1 MTEQPPPPVIDSST
15 QTQSTAAVAV
25 NESIDQYWRI
35 IRQQLQ
41 AYACANNDLP
51 APDTSTDLSSATSQ
65 VFEFPT
71 SSILELIRKAQYK
84 NVINNN
90 LSVMTE
96 TKLSDSQRQLVP
108 TNIRSPLGIDPLQI
122 IAEEQR
128 IENLKIEKK
137 SAQLLSELS
146 DEKSNSIS
154 SESDSKKK
162 MIELKSLKLVPKQR
176 MLREMILRFIRKTN
190 VLDSDRST
198 MRRSKKQSLREA
210 RLLERLEKQ
219 QKIDRTR
226 KERQSYYEYL
236 NTVLNRGKEFAAN
249 QKMLQQR
256 VAKLTKSVMH
266 HHSVYEKE
274 EQKRIEKVSKD
285 RLKALRADD
294 EEAYLKLIDQEKD
307 TRLTHLLRQT
317 DEFLKGL
324 TAKVLA
330 QQAKS
335 KTEVITPIQSSAAIS
350 TSSAAVASSAPAAST
365 SNSDPVPVL
374 EDELIADYYET
385 AHRIKEDILEQPGLL
400 SGGKLKDYQIKG
412 LQWMTSLYNNHLNGI
427 LADEMG
433 LGKTIQTISLISH
446 LMERKSQNG
455 PFLIIVPLSTMTN
468 WSLEFEKWAPSII
481 KVEYKGAP
489 NQRKN
494 VQQQLKHGKFNV
506 MLTTYEYIIKD
517 RSFLSKIKWL
527 YMIIDEGHR
536 MKNSHS
542 KLTTVLTQHYSARFR
557 LILTGTPLQNNLP
570 ELWALLNFVLPHIF
584 NSSKTFDEWFN
595 APFANTGEKVELNE
609 EETLLIIRRLH
620 KVLRPFL
627 LRRLKKDVE
636 SELPDKV
643 EKIIKCPMSAL
654 QQRLYSMITQRNRLS
669 LQNSQIDP
677 TSRKTVAIRRLNNT
691 VMQLRKICN
700 HPFVFEEV
708 ERQINPVSVNNEN
721 LFRAAGKF
729 ELLQRILPKFQKT
742 GHRVLIFFQMTQIMT
757 IFEDFLVMQNYKYL
771 RLDGSTKA
779 DDRSD
784 LLMKFNQPNS
794 PYFIFMLSTRAGG
807 LGLNLQ
813 TADTVIIFDSD
824 WNPHQDLQAQDR
836 AHRIGQTKE
845 VRIFRLITVD
855 SVEEYIL
862 ERAQFKLNLDGKV
875 IQAGKFDQKSTNE
888 EREAMLRAIF
898 EGEQE
903 KNDVDE
909 VYSDDELN
917 EIIARND
924 EELEIFKSEDEAR
937 AKLPQASRSRLIEAA
952 ELPKVY
958 MALDDEEE
966 AAAAAEEEERLEE
979 EFMRRTRAKQSAMS
993 GYDENISDAKWLK
1006 QLEFEESEVEHEE
1019 EDDVDDVDVDNET
1032 FGGKTS
1038 SRSNKSKNQSVDSSL
1053 KRKRGRPPSLKKQTT
1068 SKVISFTPSPHV
1080 TKSLPTPLLQTLSER
1095 IHDLLETKTDED
1107 GRYLC
1112 DIFLDLPSREDYPDY
1127 YEMIKD
1133 PRCLNQVAERIDSQS
1148 YTSLQELISD
1158 YELIFKNAMTYNV
1171 EGSMIYEDALLLKQA
1186 VHDTVDT
1193 FIQEHAQELE

>member
-1 MTEQPPPPVIDSST
+1 MTEPQVSDIPSST
-15 QTQSTAAVAV
+15 NNNN
-25 NESIDQYWRI
+25 NEQLDQHWRI

-41 AYACANNDLP
+41 AYACASNQLP
-51 APDTSTDLSSATSQ
+51 VPDTTAEAGSSTAQ

-71 SSILELIRKAQYK
+71 TSILELIRKAQYETV
-84 NVINNN
+84 NVGAN

-96 TKLSDSQRQLVP
+96 TKISDSQRQLIP
-108 TNIRSPLGIDPLQI
+108 NKTATPLGIDPLLLI
-122 IAEEQR
+122 TEEQR
-128 IENLKIEKK
+128 IENLKIEQR
-137 SAQLLSELS
+137 SAQLQKELS
-146 DEKSNSIS
+146 AKNIS
-154 SESDSKKK
+154 EEEIRKKQ
-162 MIELKSLKLVPKQR
+162 IELKSLKLIPKQR
-176 MLREMILRFIRKTN
+176 MLREMVLRFVRKTN
-190 VLDSDRST
+190 ILDSDRSN
-198 MRRSKKQSLREA
+198 MRRSKKQSLRDA

-249 QKMLQQR
+249 QKSLQQR

-274 EQKRIEKVSKD
+274 EQKRAEKNSKE
-285 RLKALRADD
+285 RIRALRADD

-324 TAKVLA
+324 TAKVAA
-330 QQAKS
+330 QQSKS
-335 KTEVITPIQSSAAIS
+335 MSIPVSSIITS
-350 TSSAAVASSAPAAST
+350 AAST
-365 SNSDPVPVL
+365 TVTPDSPSTEVP

-385 AHRIKEDILEQPGLL
+385 AHRIKEEIHEQPSILT
-400 SGGKLKDYQIKG
+400 GGKLKDYQIKG

-446 LMERKSQNG
+446 LMERKGQNG
-455 PFLIIVPLSTMTN
+455 PFLVIVPLSTMTN
-468 WSLEFEKWAPSII
+468 WGLEFEKWAPSII
-481 KVEYKGAP
+481 KVEYKGVP

-494 VQQQLKHGKFNV
+494 IQQQIKHGKFNV

-542 KLTTVLTQHYSARFR
+542 KLTLVLTQHYSARFR

-595 APFANTGEKVELNE
+595 APFANTGERVELNE

-669 LQNSQIDP
+669 MQASQTDP
-677 TSRKTVAIRRLNNT
+677 NSRKTVAIRRLNNT

-708 ERQINPVSVNNEN
+708 ERQINPGSVNNEN
-721 LFRAAGKF
+721 LFRVAGKF

-757 IFEDFLVMQNYKYL
+757 IFEDFLLMQGYKYL

-779 DDRSD
+779 EDRSD
-784 LLMKFNQPNS
+784 LLKKFNQPNS

-898 EGEQE
+898 EEEQE

-924 EELEIFKSEDEAR
+924 EELEVFRAEDESR
-937 AKLPQASRSRLIEAA
+937 QRTESKLGRSRLIEAA

-958 MALDDEEE
+958 VALDDDEE
-966 AAAAAEEEERLEE
+966 AALAAEEDSRREE
-979 EFMRRTRAKQSAMS
+979 EFMRRTKAKQEAIKD
-993 GYDENISDAKWLK
+993 YNEDISDDQWLE
-1006 QLEFEESEVEHEE
+1006 QLEESAEGMDLNDFSTEPIKIKASAAAP
-1019 EDDVDDVDVDNET
+1019 
-1032 FGGKTS
+1032 GG
-1038 SRSNKSKNQSVDSSL
+1038 Q
-1053 KRKRGRPPSLKKQTT
+1053 KRKRGRPAAAKKAQEATVT
-1068 SKVISFTPSPHV
+1068 FTP
-1080 TKSLPTPLLQTLSER
+1080 TKHLTKNISKSMLETLADK
-1095 IHDLLETKTDED
+1095 IHDLIENNTDED
-1107 GRYLC
+1107 GRYRC
-1112 DIFLDLPSREDYPDY
+1112 DIYLELPSKEDYPDY
-1127 YEMIKD
+1127 YQMIKS
-1133 PRCLNQVAERIDSQS
+1133 PLCLNQVAEKIDSHAYNKLS
-1148 YTSLQELISD
+1148 ELIAD
-1158 YELIFKNAMTYNV
+1158 YDLIFKNAMTYNV
-1171 EGSMIYEDALLLKQA
+1171 EGSMVYEDALLLKQL
-1186 VHDTVDT
+1186 VHDTIDT
-1193 FIQEHAQELE
+1193 FMDEHAGDEDEEEQEEEEDDE

>member
-1 MTEQPPPPVIDSST
+1 MTGT
-15 QTQSTAAVAV
+15 QVSETTGNNIS
-25 NESIDQYWRI
+25 NNDKLDQHWRI
-35 IRQQLQ
+35 VRQQLQ
-41 AYACANNDLP
+41 AYVCADSQLP
-51 APDTSTDLSSATSQ
+51 VPDTTSEAGSAASQ

-71 SSILELIRKAQYK
+71 TSILELIRKAQYES
-84 NVINNN
+84 VANN
-90 LSVMTE
+90 LSGLTE
-96 TKLSDSQRQLVP
+96 TKLSDSQRQLIP
-108 TNIRSPLGIDPLQI
+108 NKTATPLGIDPLLL

-128 IENLKIEKK
+128 IENLKIEER
-137 SAQLLSELS
+137 SVRLQNDLLSE
-146 DEKSNSIS
+146 NIS
-154 SESDSKKK
+154 EEDFRKKQ
-162 MIELKSLKLVPKQR
+162 IELKGLKLIPKQR
-176 MLREMILRFIRKTN
+176 MLREMVLRFVRKTN
-190 VLDSDRST
+190 ILDADRSNI
-198 MRRSKKQSLREA
+198 RRSKKQSLRDA

-236 NTVLNRGKEFAAN
+236 NTVLNRGKEFAAS
-249 QKMLQQR
+249 QKLLQQR

-274 EQKRIEKVSKD
+274 EQKRAEKNSKE
-285 RLKALRADD
+285 RIRALRADD

-324 TAKVLA
+324 TAKVAA
-330 QQAKS
+330 QQSKS
-335 KTEVITPIQSSAAIS
+335 MSIPVMPVSTGASSSAATPAS
-350 TSSAAVASSAPAAST
+350 PSAESP
-365 SNSDPVPVL
+365 

-385 AHRIKEDILEQPGLL
+385 AHRIKEEVNEQPGIL

-446 LMERKSQNG
+446 LMERKGQNG
-455 PFLIIVPLSTMTN
+455 PFLVIVPLSTMTN
-468 WSLEFEKWAPSII
+468 WGLEFEKWAPSII
-481 KVEYKGAP
+481 KVEYKGVP

-494 VQQQLKHGKFNV
+494 IQQQIKHGKFNV

-542 KLTTVLTQHYSARFR
+542 KLTLTLTQHYSARFR

-595 APFANTGEKVELNE
+595 APFANTGERVELNE

-669 LQNSQIDP
+669 MQATQTDP
-677 TSRKTVAIRRLNNT
+677 NTRKTVAIRRLNNT

-708 ERQINPVSVNNEN
+708 ERQINPGSVNNEN
-721 LFRAAGKF
+721 LFRVAGKF

-757 IFEDFLVMQNYKYL
+757 IFEDFLLMQGYKYL

-779 DDRSD
+779 EDRSD
-784 LLMKFNQPNS
+784 LLKKFNQPNS

-898 EGEQE
+898 EEEQE

-924 EELEIFKSEDEAR
+924 EELELFRTEDESR
-937 AKLPQASRSRLIEAA
+937 QRTETQLGRSRLIDAS

-958 MALDDEEE
+958 VALDDDEE
-966 AAAAAEEEERLEE
+966 AALAAEEDVRREE
-979 EFMRRTRAKQSAMS
+979 EFMRRTKAKQEAIKD
-993 GYDENISDAKWLK
+993 YNEDISDDQWLE
-1006 QLEFEESEVEHEE
+1006 QLEESAEGMDP
-1019 EDDVDDVDVDNET
+1019 DDFT
-1032 FGGKTS
+1032 TQPIKMKSTS
-1038 SRSNKSKNQSVDSSL
+1038 NAPGQ
-1053 KRKRGRPPSLKKQTT
+1053 KRKRGRPAVAKKMQEST
-1068 SKVISFTPSPHV
+1068 VSFTPSKHV
-1080 TKSLPTPLLQTLSER
+1080 TKTIPSSFLESLADK
-1095 IHDLLETKTDED
+1095 IHNLIENNTDEN
-1107 GRYLC
+1107 GRYRC
-1112 DIFLDLPSREDYPDY
+1112 DIYLDLPSREDYPDY
-1127 YEMIKD
+1127 YQMIKS
-1133 PRCLNQVAERIDSQS
+1133 PLCLNQVAEKIDSHS
-1148 YTSLQELISD
+1148 YNQLAELIAD
-1158 YELIFKNAMTYNV
+1158 YDLIFKNAMTYNV
-1171 EGSMIYEDALLLKQA
+1171 EGSMVYEDALLLKQL

-1193 FIQEHAQELE
+1193 FMDEHSGDMEGDDQDDEE

>member
-1 MTEQPPPPVIDSST
+1 MLTSGDTPVIKKTLWNRLCPDPLVLMSEIPSVT
-15 QTQSTAAVAV
+15 GSPVIPAAVN
-25 NESIDQYWRI
+25 NEIEQHWRI
-35 IRQQLQ
+35 VRQQLQ
-41 AYACANNDLP
+41 AYACANNNLP
-51 APDTSTDLSSATSQ
+51 IPDPTAEPGTATAQ

-71 SSILELIRKAQYK
+71 SSILELIRKTQYE
-84 NVINNN
+84 NLLNISGPPA

-96 TKLSDSQRQLVP
+96 TKISDSQRQLVP
-108 TNIRSPLGIDPLQI
+108 NKTITPLGLDPLQL

-128 IENLKIEKK
+128 IENLKIEQRT
-137 SAQLLSELS
+137 AEL
-146 DEKSNSIS
+146 EKEF
-154 SESDSKKK
+154 SESTNSDIRKQ
-162 MIELKSLKLVPKQR
+162 IELKSLKLIPKQR
-176 MLREMILRFIRKTN
+176 MLREMILKFVRKTKI
-190 VLDSDRST
+190 LDSDRSN

-236 NTVLNRGKEFAAN
+236 NKVLARGKEFAAN
-249 QKMLQQR
+249 HKLLQQR

-274 EQKRIEKVSKD
+274 EQKRIEKLSKD
-285 RLKALRADD
+285 RIKALRADD

-324 TAKVLA
+324 TAKVVA
-330 QQAKS
+330 QQSKS
-335 KTEVITPIQSSAAIS
+335 MATAVSSNIPLAGAAP
-350 TSSAAVASSAPAAST
+350 VSAPST
-365 SNSDPVPVL
+365 LTDLIP
-374 EDELIADYYET
+374 EDEIIADYYET
-385 AHRIKEDILEQPGLL
+385 AHRIKEEVKDQPAILT
-400 SGGKLKDYQIKG
+400 GGKLKEYQMKG

-446 LMERKSQNG
+446 LMERKGQNG
-455 PFLIIVPLSTMTN
+455 PFLVIVPLSTMTN
-468 WSLEFEKWAPSII
+468 WGLEFEKWAPSII

-489 NQRKN
+489 TQRKTI
-494 VQQQLKHGKFNV
+494 QQQIKHGKFNV

-542 KLTTVLTQHYSARFR
+542 KLTLVLTQHYSARFR

-654 QQRLYSMITQRNRLS
+654 QQRLYSMITQRNRLT
-669 LQNSQIDP
+669 LQAEDGG
-677 TSRKTVAIRRLNNT
+677 RKTVALRRLNNT

-708 ERQINPVSVNNEN
+708 ERQINPGNVNNEN
-721 LFRAAGKF
+721 LFRVAGKF

-757 IFEDFLVMQNYKYL
+757 IFEDFLLMQGYKYL

-779 DDRSD
+779 EDRSD
-784 LLMKFNQPNS
+784 LLKKFNQPDS

-924 EELEIFKSEDEAR
+924 EELEVFRAEDEAR
-937 AKLPQASRSRLIEAA
+937 QKLDSKMGRSRLIEAG

-958 MALDDEEE
+958 VALDDEEE
-966 AAAAAEEEERLEE
+966 AALAAEEEERREE
-979 EFMRRTRAKQSAMS
+979 EFMRRSRAKAEALKD
-993 GYDENISDAKWLK
+993 YNENISDEAWLD
-1006 QLEFEESEVEHEE
+1006 QLEENVADMDTEEFTTEPIKRKKNSNPRAE
-1019 EDDVDDVDVDNET
+1019 
-1032 FGGKTS
+1032 S
-1038 SRSNKSKNQSVDSSL
+1038 SSAAEPGQ
-1053 KRKRGRPPSLKKQTT
+1053 KRKRGRPPVKKKTDTGT
-1068 SKVISFTPSPHV
+1068 SRMISFTPSVHV
-1080 TKSLPTPLLQTLSER
+1080 TKSLPKPLLESLSER
-1095 IHDLLETKTDED
+1095 IHDLIESNTDED
-1107 GRYLC
+1107 GRYRC
-1112 DIFLDLPSREDYPDY
+1112 DIYLELPSRADYPDY
-1127 YEMIKD
+1127 YEMITE
-1133 PRCLNQVAERIDSQS
+1133 PLCLNQVAERIDSHQ
-1148 YTSLQELISD
+1148 YNTLAELIAD
-1158 YELIFKNAMTYNV
+1158 YDLIFKNAMTYNV
-1171 EGSMIYEDALLLKQA
+1171 EGSMVYEDALLLKQL

-1193 FIQEHAQELE
+1193 FMEEHAQELTE

>member
-1 MTEQPPPPVIDSST
+1 MSETVNSEST
-15 QTQSTAAVAV
+15 INSNLSNDV
-25 NESIDQYWRI
+25 DQHWRI
-35 IRQQLQ
+35 VRQQLQ
-41 AYACANNDLP
+41 AYACASNNLP
-51 APDTSTDLSSATSQ
+51 APDTTAEAGSATAQ

-71 SSILELIRKAQYK
+71 SSLLELIRKAQYE
-84 NVINNN
+84 NSLMINPTTVNN
-90 LSVMTE
+90 SATQGTPASPSLMTK
-96 TKLSDSQRQLVP
+96 TKLSESQRQIIPNKTSTPFGL
-108 TNIRSPLGIDPLQI
+108 DPLQLI
-122 IAEEQR
+122 SEEQR
-128 IENLKIEKK
+128 IENLKIGTRTLKLQE
-137 SAQLLSELS
+137 E
-146 DEKSNSIS
+146 IS
-154 SESDSKKK
+154 SSSNLSPEILRKKQ
-162 MIELKSLKLVPKQR
+162 IELKSLKLIPKQR
-176 MLREMILRFIRKTN
+176 MLREMVLRFIRKTN
-190 VLDSDRST
+190 ILDSERSNQ
-198 MRRSKKQSLREA
+198 RRNKKQSLREA

-236 NTVLNRGKEFAAN
+236 NTVLNRGKEFVAN
-249 QKMLQQR
+249 HKLLQQR
-256 VAKLTKSVMH
+256 LAKLTKSVMH

-274 EQKRIEKVSKD
+274 EQKRIEKLSKE
-285 RLKALRADD
+285 RIRALRADD

-324 TAKVLA
+324 TAKVVA
-330 QQAKS
+330 QQSKS
-335 KTEVITPIQSSAAIS
+335 MSTMAVSNTTTAVSVNVPSSSTISTAGTSEDVITP
-350 TSSAAVASSAPAAST
+350 
-365 SNSDPVPVL
+365 
-374 EDELIADYYET
+374 EDEIIADYYET
-385 AHRIKEDILEQPGLL
+385 AHRIKEEVTEQPLIL
-400 SGGKLKDYQIKG
+400 NGGKLKDYQMKG
-412 LQWMTSLYNNHLNGI
+412 LQWMNSLYNNHLNGI

-446 LMERKSQNG
+446 LMERKGQNG
-455 PFLIIVPLSTMTN
+455 PFLVIVPLSTMTN
-468 WSLEFEKWAPSII
+468 WGLEFEKWSPSII
-481 KVEYKGAP
+481 KVEYKGVP
-489 NQRKN
+489 NQRKSI
-494 VQQQLKHGKFNV
+494 QQQVKHGKFNV

-542 KLTTVLTQHYSARFR
+542 KLTLVLTQHYSARFR

-570 ELWALLNFVLPHIF
+570 ELWALLNFILPHIF

-669 LQNSQIDP
+669 LQATNTE
-677 TSRKTVAIRRLNNT
+677 TSSDGTRKTVALRRLNNT

-708 ERQINPVSVNNEN
+708 ERQINPGTVNNEN

-757 IFEDFLVMQNYKYL
+757 IFEDFLIMQGYKYL

-779 DDRSD
+779 EDRSE
-784 LLMKFNQPNS
+784 LLKKFNQPDS

-888 EREAMLRAIF
+888 EREAILRAIF

-924 EELEIFKSEDEAR
+924 EELEIFKNDDESRHALES
-937 AKLPQASRSRLIEAA
+937 KLGRSRLIESA

-966 AAAAAEEEERLEE
+966 AALAAEEEDRREE
-979 EFMRRTRAKQSAMS
+979 EFMRRSRAKQEALKE
-993 GYDENISDAKWLK
+993 YNENISDDKWLE
-1006 QLEFEESEVEHEE
+1006 QLEESAVYNDDSDDFLVEN
-1019 EDDVDDVDVDNET
+1019 V
-1032 FGGKTS
+1032 KRKSTS
-1038 SRSNKSKNQSVDSSL
+1038 TSDGQ
-1053 KRKRGRPPSLKKQTT
+1053 KRKRGRPPVKKQQQQQQQVQNQE
-1068 SKVISFTPSPHV
+1068 SRNVSFTPSPHV
-1080 TKSLPTPLLQTLSER
+1080 TISLPQSLLESLAER
-1095 IHDLLETKTDED
+1095 IHDLIENNTDED
-1107 GRYLC
+1107 GRYRC
-1112 DIFLDLPSREDYPDY
+1112 DIYLELPSQTDYPDY
-1127 YEMIKD
+1127 YAMISN
-1133 PRCLNQVAERIDSQS
+1133 PLCLNQVAERIDSKH
-1148 YTSLQELISD
+1148 YTSLSKLISD
-1158 YELIFKNAMTYNV
+1158 YDLIFGNAMIYNM
-1171 EGSMIYEDALLLKQA
+1171 EGSMVYEDALLLKQL

-1193 FIQEHAQELE
+1193 FIEEHAEELRT

>member
-1 MTEQPPPPVIDSST
+1 MTEPQVSESSGP
-15 QTQSTAAVAV
+15 QNSGN
-25 NESIDQYWRI
+25 NEIEQHWRI
-35 IRQQLQ
+35 VRQQLQ
-41 AYACANNDLP
+41 AYTLANNDLP
-51 APDTSTDLSSATSQ
+51 VPDTTAEPGSATAQ

-71 SSILELIRKAQYK
+71 SSILELIRKAQYDSLLNQIIGE
-84 NVINNN
+84 NVKSN

-96 TKLSDSQRQLVP
+96 TKISESQRQLIPNKTIV
-108 TNIRSPLGIDPLQI
+108 PLGLDPLQL

-128 IENLKIEKK
+128 LENLKIEQRTSKI
-137 SAQLLSELS
+137 QEELPNLM
-146 DEKSNSIS
+146 DEEELRRKQ
-154 SESDSKKK
+154 
-162 MIELKSLKLVPKQR
+162 IELKSLKLIPKQR
-176 MLREMILRFIRKTN
+176 MLREMILRFVRKTN
-190 VLDSDRST
+190 ILDSDRSN

-236 NTVLNRGKEFAAN
+236 NTVLARGKEFSASH
-249 QKMLQQR
+249 KLIQQR

-274 EQKRIEKVSKD
+274 EQKRIEKLSKE
-285 RLKALRADD
+285 RIKALRADD

-324 TAKVLA
+324 TAKVVA
-330 QQAKS
+330 QQSKS
-335 KTEVITPIQSSAAIS
+335 MATTVLPVTSNLNTS
-350 TSSAAVASSAPAAST
+350 TSSTTPSGSSTDTPTA
-365 SNSDPVPVL
+365 

-385 AHRIKEDILEQPGLL
+385 AHRIKEDVKEQPLIL
-400 SGGKLKDYQIKG
+400 NGGKLKDYQMKG

-446 LMERKSQNG
+446 LMERKGQNG
-455 PFLIIVPLSTMTN
+455 PFLVIVPLSTMTN
-468 WSLEFEKWAPSII
+468 WGLEFEKWAPSII

-489 NQRKN
+489 NQRKTI
-494 VQQQLKHGKFNV
+494 QQQIKHGKFNV

-542 KLTTVLTQHYSARFR
+542 KLTLVLTQHYSARFR

-570 ELWALLNFVLPHIF
+570 ELWALLNFILPHIF

-669 LQNSQIDP
+669 LQNSQTDP
-677 TSRKTVAIRRLNNT
+677 NTRKTVAIRRLNNT

-708 ERQINPVSVNNEN
+708 ERQINPGSINNEN
-721 LFRAAGKF
+721 LFRSAGKF
-729 ELLQRILPKFQKT
+729 ELLQRILPKFYKT

-757 IFEDFLVMQNYKYL
+757 IFEDFLLMQGYKYL

-779 DDRSD
+779 EDRSD
-784 LLMKFNQPNS
+784 LLKKFNQPDS

-888 EREAMLRAIF
+888 EREAILRAIF
-898 EGEQE
+898 EEEQE

-924 EELEIFKSEDEAR
+924 EELEIFRTEDEAR
-937 AKLPQASRSRLIEAA
+937 NRMESKLGRSRLIDSS

-958 MALDDEEE
+958 MALDEEEE
-966 AAAAAEEEERLEE
+966 AAAAAEEEDRLEE
-979 EFMRRTRAKQSAMS
+979 EFMRRTRAKQEAIKD
-993 GYDENISDAKWLK
+993 YNENISDDQWLE
-1006 QLEFEESEVEHEE
+1006 QLEESTETTDEFSVEPIKIK
-1019 EDDVDDVDVDNET
+1019 N
-1032 FGGKTS
+1032 S
-1038 SRSNKSKNQSVDSSL
+1038 SFTPGQ
-1053 KRKRGRPPSLKKQTT
+1053 KRKRGRPPVNKKQQEQEQEQERGNT
-1068 SKVISFTPSPHV
+1068 ISFTPSQHV
-1080 TKSLPTPLLQTLSER
+1080 TKSIPRPLLQSLADR
-1095 IHDLLETKTDED
+1095 IHELIENNTDED
-1107 GRYLC
+1107 GRYRC
-1112 DIFLDLPSREDYPDY
+1112 DIYLELPSRQDYPDY
-1127 YEMIKD
+1127 YEMIKS
-1133 PRCLNQVAERIDSQS
+1133 PLCLNQVAELIDSNNYS
-1148 YTSLQELISD
+1148 NLSDLIND
-1158 YELIFKNAMTYNV
+1158 YDLIFKNAMTYNV
-1171 EGSMIYEDALLLKQA
+1171 EGSMVYEDALVLKQL

-1193 FIQEHAQELE
+1193 FMEEHAQELEN

>member
-1 MTEQPPPPVIDSST
+1 MTETQSSPPPQSPQEDLPGPPSS
-15 QTQSTAAVAV
+15 QADNHWKIV
-25 NESIDQYWRI
+25 
-35 IRQQLQ
+35 RQQLQ
-41 AYACANNDLP
+41 AYACANDNLP
-51 APDTSTDLSSATSQ
+51 SPSLSTAPSSSQ

-71 SSILELIRKAQYK
+71 SSILELIRKAQYE
-84 NVINNN
+84 NVLKNN

-96 TKLSDSQRQLVP
+96 AKLTDSQRQIVP
-108 TNIRSPLGIDPLQI
+108 NSRTPVGLDPLQI
-122 IAEEQR
+122 LAEEQR
-128 IENLKIEKK
+128 IENARIEKRI
-137 SAQLLSELS
+137 QELQS
-146 DEKSNSIS
+146 PRDGH
-154 SESDSKKK
+154 DTTQHL
-162 MIELKSLKLVPKQR
+162 IELKSLKLLPQQR
-176 MLREMILRFIRKTN
+176 MLREMILRFIRKSN
-190 VLDSDRST
+190 MLDSSERPST
-198 MRRSKKQSLREA
+198 RRSKKQSVREA

-236 NTVLNRGKEFAAN
+236 NTVLQRAKEFTA
-249 QKMLQQR
+249 QHKTSQQR
-256 VAKLTKSVMH
+256 VAKLVKSVQH
-266 HHSVYEKE
+266 HHSVFERE
-274 EQKRIEKVSKD
+274 EQKRIEKNSKE
-285 RLKALRADD
+285 RIRALRADD

-324 TAKVLA
+324 TAKVVA
-330 QQAKS
+330 QQSKS
-335 KTEVITPIQSSAAIS
+335 KSTPVSQ
-350 TSSAAVASSAPAAST
+350 AST
-365 SNSDPVPVL
+365 VVTSTATTT
-374 EDELIADYYET
+374 EDEIIADYYET
-385 AHRIKEDILEQPGLL
+385 AHRVKEQVSVQPTML
-400 SGGKLKDYQIKG
+400 SGGNLKDYQLRG

-446 LMERKSQNG
+446 LMESKGQNG
-455 PFLIIVPLSTMTN
+455 PFLVIVPLSTMTN
-468 WSLEFEKWAPSII
+468 WGLEFEKWAPSII

-489 NQRKN
+489 GQRKAI
-494 VQQQLKHGKFNV
+494 QQQVKHGKFNV

-517 RSFLSKIKWL
+517 RSFLAKINWL

-536 MKNSHS
+536 MKNAHS
-542 KLTTVLTQHYSARFR
+542 KLTLVLTQHYSARFR

-595 APFANTGEKVELNE
+595 APFANTGERVELNE

-620 KVLRPFL
+620 KVLAPFL

-654 QQRLYSMITQRNRLS
+654 QLRLYSMITQRSRLS
-669 LQNSQIDP
+669 MQTTQVDP
-677 TSRKTVAIRRLNNT
+677 GSRKTVAIRRLNNT

-700 HPFVFEEV
+700 HPFVFDEV
-708 ERQINPVSVNNEN
+708 ERQVNPGSVNNEN
-721 LFRAAGKF
+721 LFRVAGKF

-757 IFEDFLVMQNYKYL
+757 IFEDFLIMQNYQYL
-771 RLDGSTKA
+771 RLDGATKA
-779 DDRSD
+779 EDRSE
-784 LLMKFNQPNS
+784 LLKKFNQPGS

-875 IQAGKFDQKSTNE
+875 IQAGKFDHKSTNE

-898 EGEQE
+898 EEEQE
-903 KNDVDE
+903 KNDVDD

-924 EELEIFKSEDEAR
+924 QELEIFRADDEAR
-937 AKLPQASRSRLIEAA
+937 NKIDAQLSHPRSRLIDAS

-958 MALDDEEE
+958 MALDDDEE
-966 AAAAAEEEERLEE
+966 AALAAEEEERRQE
-979 EFMRRTRAKQSAMS
+979 EFMRRTKAKQKAIL
-993 GYDENISDAKWLK
+993 GYNENISDDKFFA
-1006 QLEFEESEVEHEE
+1006 QLDEEDGDNEAEQNEEEEEE
-1019 EDDVDDVDVDNET
+1019 EDYESSNDQYKDIDIANNTENET
-1032 FGGKTS
+1032 PSKTIG
-1038 SRSNKSKNQSVDSSL
+1038 Q
-1053 KRKRGRPPSLKKQTT
+1053 KRKRGRPAVKKPL
-1068 SKVISFTPSPHV
+1068 ISFTPSPHIS
-1080 TKSLPTPLLQTLSER
+1080 KSLTPQQVQAVAEL
-1095 IHDLLETKTDED
+1095 IHDRIEANTDDD
-1107 GRYLC
+1107 GRYRC
-1112 DIFLDLPSREDYPDY
+1112 DIYLDLPSQQDYPDY
-1127 YEMIKD
+1127 YEMIKN
-1133 PRCLNQVAERIDSQS
+1133 PLCLNQVADKIDSHQYS
-1148 YTSLQELISD
+1148 SLADLIND
-1158 YELIFKNAMTYNV
+1158 YETIFKNAMTYNV
-1171 EGSMIYEDALLLKQA
+1171 EGSIVYEDALLLKQL
-1186 VHDTVDT
+1186 VHDTIDT
-1193 FIQEHAQELE
+1193 FINEHAQEFD